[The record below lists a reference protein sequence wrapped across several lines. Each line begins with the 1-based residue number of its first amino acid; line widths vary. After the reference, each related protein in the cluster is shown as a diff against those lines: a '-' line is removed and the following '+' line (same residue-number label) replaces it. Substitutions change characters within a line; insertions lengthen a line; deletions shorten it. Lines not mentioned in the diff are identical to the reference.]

1 MLRRYL
7 MRRSKASHAFGY
19 KRRLLIR
26 AYFPVHACMHVGIYE
41 LVCLCTSRPV
51 PNGMAFHLCNCDSA
65 AHRRTRPVLTVCWL
79 GCGFVRL

>member
-41 LVCLCTSRPV
+41 LVCLLVHVSSCAKWHGLSP
-51 PNGMAFHLCNCDSA
+51 LQ
-65 AHRRTRPVLTVCWL
+65 L
-79 GCGFVRL
+79 